1 MNNYRHFAKTLKK
14 RKEFRDNQDDT
25 DDYLKTRRC
34 IVYID
39 LVYSRHRD
47 HPVRQTIP
55 HHTRND
61 FLGASQLP
69 KHMLT

>member
-1 MNNYRHFAKTLKK
+1 MYKTDKQLKTFCENLKK

-39 LVYSRHRD
+39 LVCIHVIVITQSDR
-47 HPVRQTIP
+47 PFPTTPEMI
-55 HHTRND
+55 
-61 FLGASQLP
+61 S
-69 KHMLT
+69 